1 MKKLLVILLAS
12 LTFTVN
18 AQTVVPI
25 YWPFGIASAQANHIR
40 SIIEQSN
47 KDQKKYTFIL
57 EHKPGAGGSIA
68 VKAVASH
75 NGIALTSHTSSFF
88 ISPMVQPDN
97 SYNFKD
103 FTPVLIQCVNQP
115 AFITSSKY
123 KSFEELQKQKF
134 LSIGVAGSFTELQ
147 GKQLQKSLPNT
158 EVTIVRFVG
167 TPEARLQVLAK
178 NVDLGV
184 EFPLGAIP
192 LVESNKLNVIGSSG
206 NISFDKKYPVFSKFG
221 VNGFESLSTSSIIV
235 ASSNVKPEIITE
247 LHSILNYASRV
258 PELSEAY
265 EKDFCKKSDLS
276 LQQSNDL
283 YKKWTEFW
291 PVKVT
296 ELLK

>member
-40 SIIEQSN
+40 SVIEQAN
-47 KDQKKYTFIL
+47 KDQKKYNFIL

-75 NGIALTSHTSSFF
+75 NGIVLTSHTSSFF

-97 SYNFKD
+97 GYNFKD

-115 AFITSSKY
+115 TFITSSKY
-123 KSFEELQKQKF
+123 KSFEEIQKQKF
-134 LSIGVAGSFTELQ
+134 LSVGVAGSFTELQ

-158 EVTIVRFVG
+158 EVTIVRFLG
-167 TPEARLQVLAK
+167 TPEARFQVLAK
-178 NVDLGV
+178 NIDLGV
-184 EFPLGAIP
+184 DFPLGAIP
-192 LVESNKLNVIGSSG
+192 LIEANKLNVIGSSG
-206 NISFDKKYPVFSKFG
+206 NIIFDKKYPVFSKFG
-221 VNGFESLSTSSIIV
+221 ISGFENLVMGSMILT
-235 ASSNVKPEIITE
+235 SSNVKTEIITE
-247 LHSILNYASRV
+247 LHNILNYASRA
-258 PELSEAY
+258 PELNEAY

-276 LQQSNDL
+276 LQQSNEL
-283 YKKWTEFW
+283 YKKWSETW

>member
-40 SIIEQSN
+40 SIIEQAN

-75 NGIALTSHTSSFF
+75 NGIVLTSHTSSFF

-206 NISFDKKYPVFSKFG
+206 NISFDKKFPTFSKLG
-221 VNGFESLSTSSIIV
+221 VNGFESLSMSSIIV